1 MIPCRVVDQ
10 TIEAAEGCC
19 HFGIEALNLGNL
31 AKIGLKNFSPALLGG
46 FTGFGFGVVV
56 MNRDAGAFPGQAQ
69 GNGAADALG
78 GASHQ
83 DDLAVELRGA
93 GCSAGGHGGGKD
105 AGKRSG
111 LGIKGNRAGLR
122 WAGGACIQEVRAR
135 QGTRKLVR
143 LPAMDI
149 HPLVVL
155 TLAIAVVFILIIRLK
170 INAFLALITAAMT
183 VGLLSSTVSLAEVM
197 PEVAESFGRVCGGI
211 GIVIALAALIGQ
223 CLMESGAADKIT
235 RVFVRALGEK
245 RASLSMLASGYVLSV
260 PVFFDTVFYL
270 LIPLARA
277 LRVRTGKN
285 YVLFV
290 MAICAGGAVTH
301 TLVPP
306 TPGPL
311 AMAAT
316 LNIDL
321 GMMILVGGVVGIGM
335 SIVGWLFA
343 RNRDQALNIPLRET
357 PGLSLQ
363 DLEELATRDESRLPS
378 FFLSM
383 LPIVL
388 PVLFITS
395 NTAANAIDKTSA
407 IAGVTAF
414 LGNPN
419 FALLVSAAIS
429 LYLLASQK
437 GYSLAEMAKPV
448 ETAFASGGLIIL
460 ITAAGGSF
468 GGMLVRAEVGT
479 TLGNLAQ
486 DFGIPL
492 LLLSFLLGT
501 LLKVAQGSGTVTMIT
516 VSSIMAPLI
525 VSSPPPFHAVYVA
538 CAIGSGSLVGS
549 WMNDSGFW
557 VYKQMSGFTEMEA
570 LQTWTPLLA
579 VMGISG
585 YVITQILAILFP
597 LV

>member
-1 MIPCRVVDQ
+1 M
-10 TIEAAEGCC
+10 E
-19 HFGIEALNLGNL
+19 
-31 AKIGLKNFSPALLGG
+31 
-46 FTGFGFGVVV
+46 
-56 MNRDAGAFPGQAQ
+56 
-69 GNGAADALG
+69 
-78 GASHQ
+78 
-83 DDLAVELRGA
+83 
-93 GCSAGGHGGGKD
+93 
-105 AGKRSG
+105 
-111 LGIKGNRAGLR
+111 
-122 WAGGACIQEVRAR
+122 
-135 QGTRKLVR
+135 
-143 LPAMDI
+143 I
-149 HPLVVL
+149 HPLIVL
-155 TLAIAVVFILIIRLK
+155 LIAIAVVFILIIRMK
-170 INAFLALITAAMT
+170 INAFMALITAAMT
-183 VGLLSSTVSLAEVM
+183 VGLLSSTVSLGDVM
-197 PEVAESFGRVCGGI
+197 PEVAGAFGRVCGGI

-245 RASLSMLASGYVLSV
+245 NASLSMLSSGYVLSV

-277 LRVRTGKN
+277 MRVRTGKN

-301 TLVPP
+301 TMVPP

-311 AMAAT
+311 AMALT

-321 GMMILVGGVVGIGM
+321 GVMILVGAVIGILM

-343 RNRDQALNIPLRET
+343 VNRDKALDIPLRET
-357 PGLSLQ
+357 TGLSLDELK
-363 DLEELATRDESRLPS
+363 DLAHRDESRLPS
-378 FFLSM
+378 FFMSM

-395 NTAANAIDKTSA
+395 NTAANAIDKESA
-407 IAGVTAF
+407 IAGVTSF

-429 LYLLASQK
+429 LYMLAKQK
-437 GYSLAEMAKPV
+437 GYSLAELAKPV

-468 GGMLVRAEVGT
+468 GGMLVRAEVGK
-479 TLGNLAQ
+479 TLGDLAQ
-486 DFGIPL
+486 EFGIPF

-501 LLKVAQGSGTVTMIT
+501 LIKIAQGSGTVTMIT

-525 VSSPPPFHAVYVA
+525 VASPPPFHPVYVA

-557 VYKQMSGFTEMEA
+557 VYKQMSGFTEMEG
-570 LQTWTPLLA
+570 LKTWTPLLA
-579 VMGISG
+579 VMGVAG
-585 YVITQILAILFP
+585 YVLTQVFAIIVP
-597 LV
+597 LQ

>member
-1 MIPCRVVDQ
+1 M
-10 TIEAAEGCC
+10 E
-19 HFGIEALNLGNL
+19 
-31 AKIGLKNFSPALLGG
+31 
-46 FTGFGFGVVV
+46 
-56 MNRDAGAFPGQAQ
+56 
-69 GNGAADALG
+69 
-78 GASHQ
+78 
-83 DDLAVELRGA
+83 
-93 GCSAGGHGGGKD
+93 
-105 AGKRSG
+105 
-111 LGIKGNRAGLR
+111 
-122 WAGGACIQEVRAR
+122 
-135 QGTRKLVR
+135 
-143 LPAMDI
+143 I
-149 HPLVVL
+149 HPLIVL
-155 TLAIAVVFILIIRLK
+155 LIAIAVVFILIIRMK
-170 INAFLALITAAMT
+170 INAFMALITAAMT
-183 VGLLSSTVSLAEVM
+183 VGLLSSTVSLGDVM
-197 PEVAESFGRVCGGI
+197 PEVAGAFGRVCGGI

-245 RASLSMLASGYVLSV
+245 NASLSMLSSGYVLSV

-277 LRVRTGKN
+277 MCVRTGKN

-301 TLVPP
+301 TMVPP

-311 AMAAT
+311 AMALT

-321 GMMILVGGVVGIGM
+321 GVMILVGAVIGILM

-343 RNRDQALNIPLRET
+343 VNRDKALDIPLRET
-357 PGLSLQ
+357 TGLSLDELK
-363 DLEELATRDESRLPS
+363 DLAHRDESRLPS
-378 FFLSM
+378 FFMSM

-395 NTAANAIDKTSA
+395 NTAANAIDKESA
-407 IAGVTAF
+407 IAGVTSF

-429 LYLLASQK
+429 LYMLAKQK
-437 GYSLAEMAKPV
+437 GYSLAELAKPV

-468 GGMLVRAEVGT
+468 GGMLVRAEVGK
-479 TLGNLAQ
+479 TLGDLAQ
-486 DFGIPL
+486 EFGIPF

-501 LLKVAQGSGTVTMIT
+501 LIKIAQGSGTVTMIT

-525 VSSPPPFHAVYVA
+525 VASPPPFHPVYVA

-557 VYKQMSGFTEMEA
+557 VYKQMSGFTEMEG
-570 LQTWTPLLA
+570 LKTWTPLLA
-579 VMGISG
+579 VMGVAG
-585 YVITQILAILFP
+585 YVLTQVFAIIVP
-597 LV
+597 LQ

>member
-1 MIPCRVVDQ
+1 M
-10 TIEAAEGCC
+10 E
-19 HFGIEALNLGNL
+19 
-31 AKIGLKNFSPALLGG
+31 
-46 FTGFGFGVVV
+46 
-56 MNRDAGAFPGQAQ
+56 
-69 GNGAADALG
+69 
-78 GASHQ
+78 
-83 DDLAVELRGA
+83 
-93 GCSAGGHGGGKD
+93 
-105 AGKRSG
+105 
-111 LGIKGNRAGLR
+111 
-122 WAGGACIQEVRAR
+122 
-135 QGTRKLVR
+135 
-143 LPAMDI
+143 I
-149 HPLVVL
+149 HPLLVL
-155 TLAIAVVFILIIRLK
+155 VIAIAVVFTLIIRMK
-170 INAFLALITAAMT
+170 INAFIALITAAMT
-183 VGLLSSTVSLAEVM
+183 VGLLSSTVSLGEVM
-197 PEVAESFGRVCGGI
+197 PEVASAFGRVCGGI
-211 GIVIALAALIGQ
+211 GIVIALAAVIGQ
-223 CLMESGAADKIT
+223 SLMESGAADKIT

-245 RASLSMLASGYVLSV
+245 NASLSMLSSGYVLSV

-301 TLVPP
+301 TMVPP

-321 GMMILVGGVVGIGM
+321 GVMIMVGAVIGLLM
-335 SIVGWLFA
+335 SIVGLLFA
-343 RNRDQALNIPLRET
+343 INRDKALDIPLRET
-357 PGLSLQ
+357 AGLSLE
-363 DLEELATRDESRLPS
+363 DLEELAHRDEARLPS
-378 FFLSM
+378 FFMSM

-395 NTAANAIDKTSA
+395 NTAVNAIDKESA
-407 IAGVTAF
+407 IAGVTGF

-429 LYLLASQK
+429 LYVLAKQK
-437 GYSLAEMAKPV
+437 GYTLAKLAKPV
-448 ETAFASGGLIIL
+448 ETALASGGLIIL

-468 GGMLVRAEVGT
+468 GGMLVRAEVGKV
-479 TLGNLAQ
+479 LGELAQ
-486 DFGIPL
+486 DFGIPF

-501 LLKVAQGSGTVTMIT
+501 LIKVAQGSGTVTMIT

-525 VSSPPPFHAVYVA
+525 IASPPPFHSVYVA

-570 LQTWTPLLA
+570 LKTWTPLLA
-579 VMGISG
+579 VMGVAG
-585 YVITQILAILFP
+585 YIFTQVLAIVLP
-597 LV
+597 LQ